1 MDTRSILR
9 LTGIAGFMISAVA
22 TYIYVTHIL
31 MPAIT
36 PILMQQIESQLSN
49 EGVSINQGE
58 VSGIVSFLT
67 TVMPITTLVGMVI
80 GWLIEAAV
88 LMALLRAFGIKAGF
102 TDTWLYSGNY
112 FYVSVVQT
120 AITATTPLFNY
131 SINAVAMHRGV
142 LGEPALLAVGFA
154 FTVLGSLLLAYIF
167 AKTHETSTTKTLI
180 PTLIALIIFWA
191 ISTIT

>member
-1 MDTRSILR
+1 M
-9 LTGIAGFMISAVA
+9 
-22 TYIYVTHIL
+22 
-31 MPAIT
+31 
-36 PILMQQIESQLSN
+36 
-49 EGVSINQGE
+49 
-58 VSGIVSFLT
+58 
-67 TVMPITTLVGMVI
+67 
-80 GWLIEAAV
+80 
-88 LMALLRAFGIKAGF
+88 
-102 TDTWLYSGNY
+102 
-112 FYVSVVQT
+112 SVVQT

-131 SINAVAMHRGV
+131 SINAVAMHRGGV

>member
-1 MDTRSILR
+1 MR

-36 PILMQQIESQLSN
+36 PPILMQQIESQLSN

-88 LMALLRAFGIKAGF
+88 LMALLRASGLRQDSQTPGYTAG
-102 TDTWLYSGNY
+102 T
-112 FYVSVVQT
+112 
-120 AITATTPLFNY
+120 
-131 SINAVAMHRGV
+131 
-142 LGEPALLAVGFA
+142 
-154 FTVLGSLLLAYIF
+154 
-167 AKTHETSTTKTLI
+167 TST
-180 PTLIALIIFWA
+180 
-191 ISTIT
+191 